1 MQTQINNFIESKF
14 SALLASFT
22 KDHITQICM
31 VSMIENCKNTLDKR
45 RFVAAIFRNL
55 SRTFDTLNHKLL
67 AAKLGTYKLRKDTL
81 TYMEKYLSNSL
92 QRARVNSS
100 SRFCRL
106 TQNISISLQSKSIL
120 CRLKKIVFIT
130 KFWSMEFFYSQWG
143 FPKGCSNSILLLKII
158 YFASSWNFAYMVGE
172 SEKYG

>member
-1 MQTQINNFIESKF
+1 
-14 SALLASFT
+14 
-22 KDHITQICM
+22 M

-55 SRTFDTLNHKLL
+55 SRAFDTLNHKLL

-81 TYMEKYLSNSL
+81 TSTEKYLSSSL

-120 CRLKKIVFIT
+120 CRLKKLFLSLS
-130 KFWSMEFFYSQWG
+130 FE
-143 FPKGCSNSILLLKII
+143 
-158 YFASSWNFAYMVGE
+158 AWNFFILNEAFQKVVAIPFCCL
-172 SEKYG
+172 K